1 MSYKGRES
9 IARIER
15 HSQIKEERP
24 AKRYISK
31 PSISGRYLWERSVTI
46 PRWSITHGNTVF
58 GRHAHLLLP
67 SLSPSGLP
75 LSILGHDAT

>member
-15 HSQIKEERP
+15 HSQIKEARP

-46 PRWSITHGNTVF
+46 PRWSITHGNTDRKKVLQT
-58 GRHAHLLLP
+58 AALP
-67 SLSPSGLP
+67 MVRAMRAVLR
-75 LSILGHDAT
+75 DAY